1 MTYIYLILYFITDAL
16 FNSYVIK
23 WGAEIAK
30 LKGKKITHYN
40 RLWHNAQAAKVAM
53 MSLAPFIVYY
63 TETNPLNFL
72 IAVFAIR
79 FAVFDIALNTFL
91 GVKPFY
97 VGTTGYIDK
106 LFRKTKYPEI
116 LMVIAKVIV
125 LLISLLIYLLCK

>member
-1 MTYIYLILYFITDAL
+1 MTYIYLILYFITYAL

-79 FAVFDIALNTFL
+79 FAIFDIALNTFL

-97 VGTTGYIDK
+97 VGTTGFIDRMFK
-106 LFRKTKYPEI
+106 KTSHPEI
-116 LMVIAKVIV
+116 LMVVAKITV
-125 LLISLLIYLLCK
+125 LIISFIISLYI